1 MPNRCDGLKICKLK
15 KFQGDPFPVIT
26 LFLKGYN
33 LNKPRCQLTDKVYK
47 NMFEYDNAI
56 TAKSGV
62 LKTVIRWSNLQFGK
76 SIFISTQ

>member
-1 MPNRCDGLKICKLK
+1 M
-15 KFQGDPFPVIT
+15 IT

-56 TAKSGV
+56 TAKLGV
-62 LKTVIRWSNLQFGK
+62 LKLEVCWRYMQFLK
-76 SIFISTQ
+76 RVSITDR